1 MFRNRMKN
9 IVKRTQMISS
19 IQELHKAVYILQTEL
34 ELLLLKT
41 FPTLYTSS
49 QSASV
54 KK

>member
-1 MFRNRMKN
+1 MHRA
-9 IVKRTQMISS
+9 QMITS
-19 IQELHKAVYILQTEL
+19 IQELHKEVYVLQTKL

-49 QSASV
+49 QSASI